1 VDDLAQDP
9 VSAFA
14 IDVLLPILVGLLP
27 VLGLLA
33 ALLYLESYKLLKLAS
48 VVALIAAGAAVAGL
62 CYFVNAFL
70 LDRIGIDATPY
81 TRYVGPVVEEALKGL
96 VMVALVRTHRVGF
109 LVDAAIAGFA
119 VGTGFAVV
127 ENLYYHVIVPDA
139 GLGTWI
145 VRGFGTAIMH
155 GGATAIFTTMGL
167 ALQGRRPGGSLVAFV
182 PGLAVATVLHSAFN
196 HMFFSPA
203 MSTLAV
209 LVLVPPLLYAVFQR
223 SEAAVGAWL
232 GRGFDSDAEML
243 ELVTSG
249 QLSASPAGGYL
260 HSLRSRFDGPVVAD
274 LLCYLRIYTE
284 LAMRAKG
291 VLMMRENGFDAPVDE
306 STEAKFA
313 EMRYLEKS
321 IGRTG
326 LLALQPL
333 LHISNEDLWQLHML
347 GK

>member
-1 VDDLAQDP
+1 M
-9 VSAFA
+9 
-14 IDVLLPILVGLLP
+14 
-27 VLGLLA
+27 
-33 ALLYLESYKLLKLAS
+33 LYLESYKLLKLAS

-62 CYFVNAFL
+62 CYFVNAYV
-70 LDRIGIDATPY
+70 LDRTGIDAAPY

-209 LVLVPPLLYAVFQR
+209 LVVVPPLLYAVFQR
-223 SEAAVGAWL
+223 SEARGG
-232 GRGFDSDAEML
+232 GRVARPRFRQRRRDARNSSRRGNSPRRPQE
-243 ELVTSG
+243 VTSIRCAA
-249 QLSASPAGGYL
+249 ASTGRWSPTSCATCG
-260 HSLRSRFDGPVVAD
+260 SSPSWR
-274 LLCYLRIYTE
+274 C
-284 LAMRAKG
+284 
-291 VLMMRENGFDAPVDE
+291 AP
-306 STEAKFA
+306 
-313 EMRYLEKS
+313 R
-321 IGRTG
+321 GC
-326 LLALQPL
+326 
-333 LHISNEDLWQLHML
+333 
-347 GK
+347 